1 MTDLDRTPSRDAHA
15 HPARAGLREWLGLA
29 LLVLPMLTVAS
40 DLTVLFLA
48 LPTLSAQ
55 LDPSSA
61 QALWIVHIY
70 GFMVAGFL
78 VTMGRLADR
87 VGPRR
92 LLLIGGSAFAALS
105 VLAAFS
111 VNAEMLILARALLGV
126 AGATLMPSLYSLLR
140 VMFRD
145 DTQRRVAIAV
155 ITASFTVG
163 GAIGPLLGGTL
174 LTFFWWGSVFLI
186 NVPPLVLL
194 LFAGPRLLP
203 EPASREPGRLDL
215 SSVVLSLVG
224 MLAVVYGFQ
233 QMAVDQESGDTGSV
247 WRPLAVA
254 ALGVLALLV
263 FARRQRRLRD
273 PLFDLTLFANR
284 RIVVGLLA
292 IVLVGISVTGLFF
305 LFTQFLQLSLGL
317 EPFEAGLWTLS
328 FIVFNVIGGLCSPAL
343 AARFGSETVV
353 LAGLVVAATG
363 ALALLALPG
372 SSVVILAAM
381 SLLGLGQGPGFAL
394 VSDWIISGA
403 PEEKVGSAAAVQ
415 EVSGETAAAMA
426 IAISGVVSISV
437 YRVSLGEAMSES
449 VPAPAAGSALES
461 PHGGLLTAERLG
473 DDGLATAVQAAVAS
487 GLQVYAA
494 LALVLIAAAA
504 TLVAV
509 LRSRR
514 ARVGSSDFERG
525 VPGR

>member
-1 MTDLDRTPSRDAHA
+1 M
-15 HPARAGLREWLGLA
+15 
-29 LLVLPMLTVAS
+29 LVLPMLTVAS

-55 LDPSSA
+55 LDPSAA

-140 VMFRD
+140 TMFRD

-194 LFAGPRLLP
+194 LLAAPRLLP
-203 EPASREPGRLDL
+203 ESASREPVRLDL
-215 SSVVLSLVG
+215 PSVVLSLLG
-224 MLAVVYGFQ
+224 MLALVYGFQ
-233 QMAVDQESGDTGSV
+233 QMAVGPESGDTDPM
-247 WRPLAVA
+247 WRPFAVA
-254 ALGVLALLV
+254 AVGALALGLFV
-263 FARRQRRLRD
+263 RRQRRLRD
-273 PLFDLTLFANR
+273 PLFDLALLAHR
-284 RIVVGLLA
+284 RIVVGLLT

-305 LFTQFLQLSLGL
+305 LFTQFLQLALGL
-317 EPFEAGLWTLS
+317 EPFEAGLWTLA
-328 FIVFNVIGGLCSPAL
+328 FIVFNVIGGLSSPAL

-363 ALALLALPG
+363 ALALLVLPG
-372 SSVVILAAM
+372 SSVVVLVAM

-415 EVSGETAAAMA
+415 EVSGELSAAMA
-426 IAISGVVSISV
+426 IAISGVVSVSV
-437 YRVSLGEAMSES
+437 YQVSLGQA
-449 VPAPAAGSALES
+449 VPATVPESSATSALES
-461 PHGGLLTAERLG
+461 PHSGLRTAELLG
-473 DDGLATAVQAAVAS
+473 DDGLASAVQAAVAS

-504 TLVAV
+504 MLVAV
-509 LRSRR
+509 LRSRQAR
-514 ARVGSSDFERG
+514 AGLADLDRVVRDR
-525 VPGR
+525 